1 MSGVPRRG
9 NIEGQVAK
17 GSTQEGKVPMT
28 EKMKKPPVWAY
39 ADEWD
44 DWSDVDRAVR
54 LSYLCGVQDG
64 IEGRVP
70 RTCPLP
76 PQVGDIVQY
85 DSASWQWGY
94 VLENEG
100 NKVLIRRYN
109 IPGTVE
115 PSDRW
120 HDIAKVVQV
129 VSRRGIERR
138 RT

>member
-1 MSGVPRRG
+1 MGGVPRRG
-9 NIEGQVAK
+9 NIEGQVGK

-44 DWSDVDRAVR
+44 DWSDVDRAVQAQ
-54 LSYLCGVQDG
+54 LSVRSP
-64 IEGRVP
+64 GRDRRP
-70 RTCPLP
+70 GAEDLP
-76 PQVGDIVQY
+76 AASAGRGHRPVH
-85 DSASWQWGY
+85 SASWQWGY